1 MTAKGF
7 AGSGAARE
15 AVGTTEWPSA
25 TRQARPRRRSRSR
38 TAATRTSCT
47 AGASWR
53 ARATRRCVLFSTS
66 SGSHCTGARGNA
78 RTSVLRRRIGG
89 VECRIWVGSDLTSRR
104 PADIRSALDDVRSRM
119 GCSASRSTLVAAAAA
134 GYVRSTLIPAGGVA
148 VSRSP
153 ERLQCVRD
161 REFEVRLR
169 VTAPAA
175 ELSSCLFIG
184 GHSG

>member
-38 TAATRTSCT
+38 TASTRTSCT

-53 ARATRRCVLFSTS
+53 ARATRRCVLCSTS

-134 GYVRSTLIPAGGVA
+134 GYVRSRCRA
-148 VSRSP
+148 VILPLHRRS
-153 ERLQCVRD
+153 
-161 REFEVRLR
+161 FW
-169 VTAPAA
+169 
-175 ELSSCLFIG
+175 LSSPPVNSRLCRQWRGSRTRRPTPRGSSTALQT
-184 GHSG
+184 